1 MLIKFHM
8 TNSHSLHIELYW
20 LLLLLVFVIWFGT
33 GSAQYYIQYTVCACG
48 LISFVFFNICLYL
61 LSFPLKYRC
70 SFSIAIRHFMQQ
82 SKSFTGLHTF
92 HFLFYVIGIALI
104 LRHFFLAIDTG
115 ILLIRHIALCQ
126 KSIKWFSLLLFS
138 VLLVFN
144 CSLCSPT
151 PSNLSLFL
159 SLSVSEIIRLCNC
172 MIPCCLTFCCSRI
185 FDWGSSCGWLLKPP
199 SSLLIHLK

>member
-1 MLIKFHM
+1 MHVVWFLLYFSIFVSICCR
-8 TNSHSLHIELYW
+8 SH
-20 LLLLLVFVIWFGT
+20 F
-33 GSAQYYIQYTVCACG
+33 
-48 LISFVFFNICLYL
+48 
-61 LSFPLKYRC
+61 KYRC

-104 LRHFFLAIDTG
+104 LRRFFLAINTG

-159 SLSVSEIIRLCNC
+159 FLSVSKIIWLCV
-172 MIPCCLTFCCSRI
+172 IPCCLTFCCSRI

-199 SSLLIHLK
+199 SSLLIHLKLKHLQWSFAIFAMCPWKLASKGSLH